1 MTARI
6 MRSLKLNFPY
16 RRQQIPLVDYLLLF
30 LGMVLLLA
38 VMYTLKQ
45 TMSKI
50 TYWEAREARI
60 VQQQKHT
67 RQPRTPMARINK
79 ATQQELKQAD
89 DILRQLNLPWEA
101 LFDALELA
109 ASEQIALLSLQPS
122 VTSQTIRITGEAR
135 DLAALVE
142 YVQALELEP
151 VLKNAHLA
159 SYKARQDHPRRPIV
173 FSIIATWHES
183 L

>member
-1 MTARI
+1 
-6 MRSLKLNFPY
+6 MRSLRLSFPY
-16 RRQQIPLVDYLLLF
+16 RKQRMPLMDYLLLF
-30 LGMVLLLA
+30 LGVVLLLL
-38 VMYTLKQ
+38 VVYLLRQ

-79 ATQQELKQAD
+79 ATQQELKQVD

-109 ASEQIALLSLQPS
+109 ASEQIGLLSLQPS
-122 VTSQTIRITGEAR
+122 ISGQTIRITGEAR
-135 DLAALVE
+135 DLTALVE

-151 VLKNAHLA
+151 VLKNVHLA
-159 SYKARQDHPRRPIV
+159 SYKTRQDHPRRPIV

-183 L
+183 F

>member
-1 MTARI
+1 

-16 RRQQIPLVDYLLLF
+16 RRQQMPLVDYLLLF
-30 LGMVLLLA
+30 LGVVVALT
-38 VMYTLKQ
+38 VIYTLKQ

-50 TYWEAREARI
+50 TYWEVREARI
-60 VQQQKHT
+60 VQQQKHD
-67 RQPRTPMARINK
+67 RQPRTPIVRINK
-79 ATQQELKQAD
+79 ATQQEFKRAD

-122 VTSQTIRITGEAR
+122 VSGQTIRITGEAR
-135 DLAALVE
+135 DLGALVE
-142 YVQALELEP
+142 YVQALELGP
-151 VLKNAHLA
+151 VLKNVHLA
-159 SYKARQDHPRRPIV
+159 SYKTRQDHPRHPIV
-173 FSIIATWHES
+173 FSVVATWHES